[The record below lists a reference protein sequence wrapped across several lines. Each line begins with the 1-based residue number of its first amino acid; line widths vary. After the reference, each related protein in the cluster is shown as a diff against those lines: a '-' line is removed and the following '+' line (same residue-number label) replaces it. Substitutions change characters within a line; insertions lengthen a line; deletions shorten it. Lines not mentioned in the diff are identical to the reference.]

1 MTLAY
6 TPRVAIAN
14 NFFDAYNR
22 LSKKI
27 QYKVSNFMVKFRQDP
42 TQPGLNYES
51 IHNASDKNMKSVR
64 IDGKYRVIVLK
75 PEQGNVYLLLWVD
88 NHDEAYAWACRR
100 TCTINQVSGSIQI
113 IDVDEVHLTTERLTE
128 RSTKNIQKQEDQGR
142 FSNVTDLDLMAFGVP
157 EILLPAIRK
166 VTSDEDVE
174 EILPHLPAEAS
185 DALLMLAADYE
196 LSAVKQQLDKKTI
209 PPKID
214 PNDFVTALER
224 DDTLGQ
230 FMVLTDDADL
240 LEMLAAPLE
249 KWRVFLHPSQRKL
262 MNRDWNGP
270 VKVLGGAGTGK
281 TVVAMHRAKWLAQY
295 RFNDPSDRLLF
306 TTFTRNL
313 AEDIKANLH
322 AICPQHLMQRIEV
335 INLDAWV
342 KRFLHQ
348 EGVETKILYGKE
360 LEALWEEAYTIA
372 PADLGLPLGF
382 YQDEWQQ
389 VVLKYGCQS
398 LRDYLQARRT
408 NRGHRLS
415 RPQKQKI
422 WTVFEEYQSLLREN
436 RACEADEAMHNVA
449 QLIQTEGADLLPY
462 RAVIV
467 DEAQDMS
474 DSAFRLLRAIAG
486 EEKSNDMFI
495 VGDAHQR
502 IYGKFVTLSHCG
514 INIIGRSRKLR
525 INYRT
530 TDEIRKW
537 STQILAANSIDD
549 LDGGIDSLQD
559 YRSLLHG
566 EEPLISGFQ
575 SQEEELGFLQKT
587 LSEIENQGQSLSS
600 TCVVFRTK
608 QVLENYQ
615 IILEELGFKTRVI
628 RRNEADTDQESSAVR
643 LATMHRVKGLQ
654 FDYVFIPNL
663 NFTMMPLH
671 QGLENCPDEKTR
683 EQFIQG
689 ERCLLYVAAT
699 RAKKQ
704 VFVSYHHRPSALLPS
719 VVP

>member
-6 TPRVAIAN
+6 APRVAIAN

-22 LSKKI
+22 LPKKI
-27 QYKVSNFMVKFRQDP
+27 QNKVTNFMMKFRQDP

-51 IHNASDKNMKSVR
+51 IKNVKDKNMKSVR
-64 IDGKYRVIVLK
+64 VDGKYRAIVLK
-75 PEQGNVYLLLWVD
+75 PSKGNVYLLLWID
-88 NHDEAYAWACRR
+88 NHDEAYDWACRR
-100 TCTINQVSGSIQI
+100 TCQINQVSGSIQI
-113 IDVDEVHLTTERLTE
+113 INIDEVTSTTERLTTQ
-128 RSTKNIQKQEDQGR
+128 TKEQNQQGR
-142 FSNVTDLDLMAFGVP
+142 FSHISDLDLMSLGVP
-157 EILLPAIRK
+157 EILLPAVRK
-166 VTSDEDVE
+166 VITDKDVE

-196 LSAVKQQLDKKTI
+196 LLEVKRQLDKQSE
-209 PPKID
+209 PENID
-214 PNDFVTALER
+214 TDDFATALER
-224 DDTLGQ
+224 DETLGQ
-230 FMVLTDDADL
+230 FMVVTDDNAL

-262 MNRDWNGP
+262 INRDWNGP

-281 TVVAMHRAKWLAQY
+281 TVVAMHRAKWLAQN
-295 RFNDPSDRLLF
+295 RFNDPSDRILF

-313 AEDIKANLH
+313 AEDIKSNLQS
-322 AICPQHLMQRIEV
+322 ICSQDIMKRIEV

-342 KRFLHQ
+342 KRFLNQ
-348 EGVETKILYGKE
+348 EDIETQILYGADLKPF
-360 LEALWEEAYTIA
+360 WEEAYAIA
-372 PADLGLPLGF
+372 PSDLGLSLSF

-389 VVLKYGCQS
+389 VILKYGCQS
-398 LRDYLQARRT
+398 LRDYLQARRIG
-408 NRGHRLS
+408 RGHRLS
-415 RPQKQKI
+415 RSQKQKV
-422 WTVFEEYQSLLREN
+422 WSVFNEYRNLLREN
-436 RACEADEAMHNVA
+436 RCCEADEAMYNAA

-486 EEKSNDMFI
+486 AEQKNDMFI

-514 INIIGRSRKLR
+514 IKIIGRSRKLR

-537 STQILAANSIDD
+537 STQILSSQPVDD
-549 LDGGIDSLQD
+549 LDGGEDSLQD

-566 EEPLISGFQ
+566 QEPSIKNFS
-575 SQEEELGFLQKT
+575 SQKK
-587 LSEIENQGQSLSS
+587 EIEYLKDSLEQLQQQNQILSS
-600 TCVVFRTK
+600 ICLVFRTK
-608 QVLENYQ
+608 QLLEDYQ
-615 IILEELGFKTRVI
+615 KSIEAMGFQTKII
-628 RRNEADTDQESSAVR
+628 RRNEADISRDTNLLK

-654 FDYVFIPNL
+654 FDYVFLPSLNDDIIPLGHVL
-663 NFTMMPLH
+663 NKYTDILAR
-671 QGLENCPDEKTR
+671 DR
-683 EQFIQG
+683 FIQSD
-689 ERCLLYVAAT
+689 RCLLHVAAT

-704 VFVSYHHRPSALLPS
+704 VFVSSYGKQSCFL
-719 VVP
+719 